1 MPEDQVLWLSNMTY
15 VCIEEWVNQADRLP
29 AYNFESIFELLI
41 ELRDRGFK
49 IVLQRL
55 CMTGDCRSAHHRN
68 ESSVKEKT
76 RAERVVIE
84 SPEVREW

>member
-1 MPEDQVLWLSNMTY
+1 MPEDQVLWLSNMIY

-29 AYNFESIFELLI
+29 AYNFESILELLI
-41 ELRDRGFK
+41 ELRDRWFK
-49 IVLQRL
+49 IVLQSL
-55 CMTGDCRSAHHRN
+55 CMTDDCRSAHHRN
-68 ESSVKEKT
+68 ESRKT